1 MRCHV
6 LCPFGVKRRH
16 VSPAYDRLWRS
27 RHLGRLPLA
36 KEAMGLGRC
45 DCARRC
51 RAGSCLNSMMMIEC
65 TEKNCHLKVCENRQ
79 FLRAQQGDLDHQVEI
94 YWTGSDRG
102 YGLRA
107 AREIAKGQLVAEYV
121 GEIVSQSSVQN
132 WRYVM
137 SLPQGYA
144 IDASMAGSPARFIN
158 HSCEPNSRAERWLVK
173 GRWRVGIF
181 ACRGIYVGEE
191 ITFSY
196 SNGRGQN
203 CGEDPCHCGSKLC
216 CGRIGGRRRG
226 EERKAPAALPEE
238 CGDGG
243 LLNSSEFKSFEDW
256 EDSLT
261 LQDLLDC
268 KVREKL
274 ERLDRIQPHAP

>member
-6 LCPFGVKRRH
+6 LCPFGVKRRRL
-16 VSPAYDRLWRS
+16 SPAYDRLWRS
-27 RHLGRLPLA
+27 RHLGRLPVA
-36 KEAMGLGRC
+36 PEAMGLGRC
-45 DCARRC
+45 GCVKGC
-51 RAGSCLNSMMMIEC
+51 EAGSCLNAVMMIEC
-65 TEKNCHLKVCENRQ
+65 TEKNCHSKACENRH
-79 FLRAQQGDLDHQVEI
+79 FARAQEGELDHQVEI
-94 YWTGSDRG
+94 WWTGSDRG

-144 IDASMAGSPARFIN
+144 IDASLAGSPARFIN

-216 CGRIGGRRRG
+216 CGRIGGRRRI
-226 EERKAPAALPEE
+226 EEGKAEL
-238 CGDGG
+238 GDVGG
-243 LLNSSEFKSFEDW
+243 LQGSGEFDMSFEDW

-274 ERLDRIQPHAP
+274 ERLDATRLGADAP